1 MSGTHY
7 GTCVL
12 HVAPESA
19 IGGPLALVHTGDMI
33 TLDVPQRRLHLHID
47 DAELARRRAAW
58 TPPPRK
64 FERSY
69 AKLYQQHVTQADAG
83 CDFDF
88 LETGTAQRVPEPDIF

>member
-1 MSGTHY
+1 
-7 GTCVL
+7 
-12 HVAPESA
+12 
-19 IGGPLALVHTGDMI
+19 MI
-33 TLDVPQRRLHLHID
+33 TLDVPQRRLHVHID
-47 DAELARRRAAW
+47 GAELARRRGAW

-64 FERSY
+64 FERRY